1 MSDHVLVPHHWK
13 LEDAAKFVAKWEGFL
28 EHAYLDTIASPAVW
42 TCGFGHSDYAAPPH
56 VNASTTWTE
65 AEAMK
70 VLAHDLRGTAHVVA
84 QALDGHPITIRQRM
98 ALISAAYN
106 LGPGIMATLGPMMKR
121 GETKRAADTLL
132 QYDHAGGVV
141 VEGLLNRRKAERWM
155 MLHDHLPSPH
165 KVIQH
170 QPQRKKASH
179 AR

>member
-1 MSDHVLVPHHWK
+1 MAERHWK
-13 LEDAAKFVAKWEGFL
+13 LDDAAKFVAKWEGFL
-28 EHAYLDTIASPAVW
+28 EHAYLDTLASPAVW

-56 VNASTTWTE
+56 VNAGTTWTE
-65 AEAMK
+65 AEALK
-70 VLAHDLRGTAHVVA
+70 VLTHDLRGTSSAVSAAVKKP
-84 QALDGHPITIRQRM
+84 LTFRQRM

-106 LGPGIMATLGPMMKR
+106 LGPGILATLAPMINAGHMKQ
-121 GETKRAADTLL
+121 AADTLL

-179 AR
+179 GR

>member
-1 MSDHVLVPHHWK
+1 MSDGRHWE
-13 LEDAAKFVAKWEGFL
+13 LDDAAKFVAKWEGFL

-56 VNASTTWTE
+56 VNAGTHWTE
-65 AEAMK
+65 EEALK
-70 VLAHDLRGTAHVVA
+70 VLTHDLRRTA
-84 QALDGHPITIRQRM
+84 QAVSAKITWPLTFRQRM

-106 LGPGIMATLGPMMKR
+106 LGDGILDTEAPMINKGR
-121 GETKRAADTLL
+121 IKQAADTLL

-165 KVIQH
+165 RVIQH